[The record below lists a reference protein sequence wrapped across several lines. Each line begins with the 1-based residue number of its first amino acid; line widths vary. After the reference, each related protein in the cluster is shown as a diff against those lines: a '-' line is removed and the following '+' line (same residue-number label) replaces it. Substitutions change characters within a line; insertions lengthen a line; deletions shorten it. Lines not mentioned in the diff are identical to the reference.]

1 MVSDSILDFIR
12 KVILEESSAL
22 RLVAD
27 QVDKSYLEA
36 IDVIRKSSGKVIVS
50 GVGKSGHIARKIA
63 ATMSSTGTL
72 AVFLHPADAQHGDLG
87 VVSPN
92 DVVIA
97 LSKSGET
104 EELLMIVPVLKR
116 MGCKIIAVTA
126 GLQSSLAKG
135 ADVVLSS
142 VIQREAGHLELAPTT
157 STTVSLAI
165 GDALAMALM
174 KLKNFQPEDFALFH
188 PGGQLGRQLL
198 LRVEHLMIPI
208 KECPVLNPE
217 KSSIEDLIGALG
229 AGGLG
234 IVIFSRDGQTLDGI
248 LTDGD
253 VRRALSQHRAKI
265 FDVKVVDLMNKKP
278 TTITSEILAV
288 NALKVMEERP
298 RPLNVIPV
306 VDNGQ
311 LRGLVRLHELLKL
324 K

>member
-27 QVDKSYLEA
+27 QVDRSYLEA